1 MDRSP
6 RRVAIP
12 YFRVFSR
19 AHTRVF
25 SRAHTRVFRAR
36 DARSAVARPRVA
48 TRRRADDAREHQA
61 RPLDRA
67 RPPREDED
75 ARRRARATMDAP
87 RRPSGGGD
95 DDDATTARATTTTGA
110 SDGSEKYVSAAT
122 RARLRA
128 RGIDALNAMQLA
140 VCEAAV
146 GRRAD
151 ATCRAPTGSGKTLA
165 YVLPIAKM
173 LERAARDGSG
183 GGGGG
188 GAVRAMVVTPT
199 RELAS
204 QVRTQ
209 CERYCG
215 EGSSALCVGGASAK
229 AQEDAIRKGG
239 AKIVVGT
246 PGRMKEF
253 IDRGVI
259 EPRAVEIQ
267 VLDEIDRLLDGGF
280 EGEIDAVMRPPGTC
294 QTLCFSATISAA
306 LSRFLD
312 RKLVPGYAEV
322 VVAGRGG
329 SNVGGMVEHLAYATK
344 SGDDAVGSA
353 VVDALEHYA
362 GEHVDGRV
370 GGQAIVFTE
379 TKSTAER
386 VRAMLTNMLT
396 TVRAFEFFSSFSIE
410 SVVDDEQTIKGFMRL
425 ESVPCSYQ

>member
-1 MDRSP
+1 
-6 RRVAIP
+6 
-12 YFRVFSR
+12 
-19 AHTRVF
+19 
-25 SRAHTRVFRAR
+25 
-36 DARSAVARPRVA
+36 
-48 TRRRADDAREHQA
+48 
-61 RPLDRA
+61 
-67 RPPREDED
+67 
-75 ARRRARATMDAP
+75 
-87 RRPSGGGD
+87 
-95 DDDATTARATTTTGA
+95 
-110 SDGSEKYVSAAT
+110 
-122 RARLRA
+122 
-128 RGIDALNAMQLA
+128 MQLA

-259 EPRAVEIQ
+259 EPRAVEISG
-267 VLDEIDRLLDGGF
+267 VGRN
-280 EGEIDAVMRPPGTC
+280 RPPP
-294 QTLCFSATISAA
+294 
-306 LSRFLD
+306 R
-312 RKLVPGYAEV
+312 R
-322 VVAGRGG
+322 
-329 SNVGGMVEHLAYATK
+329 
-344 SGDDAVGSA
+344 
-353 VVDALEHYA
+353 
-362 GEHVDGRV
+362 RV
-370 GGQAIVFTE
+370 
-379 TKSTAER
+379 
-386 VRAMLTNMLT
+386 
-396 TVRAFEFFSSFSIE
+396 
-410 SVVDDEQTIKGFMRL
+410 
-425 ESVPCSYQ
+425 

>member
-1 MDRSP
+1 
-6 RRVAIP
+6 
-12 YFRVFSR
+12 
-19 AHTRVF
+19 
-25 SRAHTRVFRAR
+25 
-36 DARSAVARPRVA
+36 
-48 TRRRADDAREHQA
+48 
-61 RPLDRA
+61 
-67 RPPREDED
+67 
-75 ARRRARATMDAP
+75 MDAP

-95 DDDATTARATTTTGA
+95 DDDATTARATTTTRA
-110 SDGSEKYVSAAT
+110 RDESEKYVSAAT
-122 RARLRA
+122 RARLLA
-128 RGIDALNAMQLA
+128 RGIEALNAMQLA
-140 VCEAAV
+140 VCEAAT
-146 GRRAD
+146 GRGAD

-204 QVRTQ
+204 QVRAE
-209 CERYCG
+209 CERCCG

-229 AQEDAIRKGG
+229 AQEDAIRKGR

-259 EPRAVEIQ
+259 DARAVEIQ

-312 RKLVPGYAEV
+312 RILVPGYAEV
-322 VVAGRGG
+322 IVAGRGG
-329 SNVGGMVEHLAYATK
+329 SNVGGTVEHLAYATK

-362 GEHVDGRV
+362 GKRVDGRV

-396 TVRAFEFFSSFSIE
+396 TVRAFEFFFSFSIE
-410 SVVDDEQTIKGFMRL
+410 SVVGDEQTIKGFMRL